1 MIIIKLGGSVITLKG
16 EYATFNPEV
25 MDSIGKQLANWAG
38 KTPMIIVHGA
48 GSFGHMKAKEYNLKD
63 PVRDEKL
70 PLHISEVQQDVR
82 DLNLL
87 IMKKLTNLGVPVT
100 SVPPAVISEL
110 NNGKLVDFNMGIFQR
125 LLELGT
131 IPVVFG
137 DVVPDKV
144 RGVSI
149 LSGDTI
155 MEWLTAHFHPAKTI
169 FVLDVDGFY
178 DKDPKENDAR
188 LYRELT
194 VEELETILTSEDVGS
209 KTINNVVDITGSIRG
224 KMESALIMARLG
236 ADTYLVN
243 GRVHGR
249 LEDILSD
256 RPTDLT
262 RIIGSEI
269 GVEDDN

>member
-16 EYATFNPEV
+16 EYATFNHEV
-25 MDSIGKQLANWAG
+25 MDSIGRQLAKCAG
-38 KTPMIIVHGA
+38 KIPMIIVHGA
-48 GSFGHMKAKEYNLKD
+48 GSFGHIRAREHNLKD
-63 PVRDEKL
+63 PVKDEKL
-70 PLHISEVQQDVR
+70 PIHIAEVQEDVR
-82 DLNLL
+82 ELNLL
-87 IMKKLTNLGVPVT
+87 ILKILTDHGVPVV
-100 SVPPAVISEL
+100 SVPPAVTSEL
-110 NNGKLVDFNMGIFQR
+110 EDGELVEYNTDIFRR

-131 IPVVFG
+131 IPVAFG

-155 MEWLTAHFHPAKTI
+155 MEWLTAHFHPAKAV

-178 DKDPKENDAR
+178 NMDPKDPDAR
-188 LYRELT
+188 LFRELT
-194 VEELETILTSEDVGS
+194 VSELETILASEDVGS
-209 KTINNVVDITGSIRG
+209 KTINNVVDITGGIRG

-243 GRVHGR
+243 GRVEGR
-249 LEDILSD
+249 LENVLSD

-262 RIIGSEI
+262 RIIGSVK